1 MTTAAAGT
9 DSSSSTTTGAT
20 DATDPTEA
28 AEPSGPHQANGVTET
43 ELTGDDLAKATAA
56 AQAAVPDGTI
66 VRVETD
72 ADGATYEVHMT
83 KADGTEVTV
92 KMDANFMVT
101 AHRDRRPRRRPQ
113 GRRSP
118 ATARQTLTGDDLAKA
133 TAAAQAAVPDGTI
146 VRVETDAD
154 GATYEVHMTKA
165 DGTEVTVKMD
175 TSFTVTSTVDGKG

>member
-1 MTTAAAGT
+1 MKPVRKLVAGGAIAGAGILGAIGVASLGTASAAPAAAAVTTAAAGT

-43 ELTGDDLAKATAA
+43 A
-56 AQAAVPDGTI
+56 
-66 VRVETD
+66 
-72 ADGATYEVHMT
+72 
-83 KADGTEVTV
+83 
-92 KMDANFMVT
+92 
-101 AHRDRRPRRRPQ
+101 
-113 GRRSP
+113 
-118 ATARQTLTGDDLAKA
+118 LTGDDLAKA